1 MNKNKDRRLTIR
13 LDPQNGREKAI
24 LSYLDS
30 LDKRKHKSVNGFVI
44 DALEH
49 YITFL
54 SGGNEKLL
62 EEIRQ
67 IFREE
72 VRVPSAPQPTLT
84 NEWNPQLSEEE
95 SKENEQNVLDVLDE
109 MFG

>member
-13 LDPQNGREKAI
+13 LDPQDSREGSI
-24 LSYLDS
+24 LSFLNS

-54 SGGNEKLL
+54 SEGNEKLL
-62 EEIRQ
+62 EDIRQ

-72 VRVPSAPQPTLT
+72 VHVTPASQPPIRT
-84 NEWNPQLSEEE
+84 NEWKPQLSEEE
-95 SKENEQNVLDVLDE
+95 SKENEKNVLDRKSVV
-109 MFG
+109 

>member
-13 LDPQNGREKAI
+13 LDPQNSREKSI
-24 LSYLDS
+24 ISFLDT

-54 SGGNEKLL
+54 S
-62 EEIRQ
+62 
-67 IFREE
+67 
-72 VRVPSAPQPTLT
+72 
-84 NEWNPQLSEEE
+84 
-95 SKENEQNVLDVLDE
+95 
-109 MFG
+109 

>member
-1 MNKNKDRRLTIR
+1 MNKDKDRRLTIR
-13 LDPQNGREKAI
+13 LDPLDSREKAI

-49 YITFL
+49 YISFL
-54 SGGNEKLL
+54 SGGNDQLL
-62 EEIRQ
+62 ENIRQ

-72 VRVPSAPQPTLT
+72 VRIPTVPQPTQT
-84 NEWNPQLSEEE
+84 SKWSPQLSEEE

-109 MFG
+109 LFG

>member
-13 LDPQNGREKAI
+13 LDPQNSREKSI
-24 LSYLDS
+24 ISFLDT

-54 SGGNEKLL
+54 SGGNE
-62 EEIRQ
+62 
-67 IFREE
+67 
-72 VRVPSAPQPTLT
+72 
-84 NEWNPQLSEEE
+84 
-95 SKENEQNVLDVLDE
+95 
-109 MFG
+109 

>member
-13 LDPQNGREKAI
+13 LDPQNSREKSI
-24 LSYLDS
+24 ISFLDT
-30 LDKRKHKSVNGFVI
+30 LDKRKNKSVNGFVI

-72 VRVPSAPQPTLT
+72 VRVPSALSRHRRT
-84 NEWNPQLSEEE
+84 NGILS
-95 SKENEQNVLDVLDE
+95 
-109 MFG
+109 